1 MMSDKDEV
9 FVIGQKYLWK
19 DSRYLWK
26 DSIFHY
32 EPDPTPGH
40 LWEAPNDY
48 GSSVSVLEVS
58 VVAQYFGKSD
68 DDDDGITELGKD
80 CTVLVR
86 NESNA
91 DLLYWV
97 QPSDLVASAEQRRG
111 AQLKPGDFADSED
124 DDGDLTPEEMD
135 REMDR
140 QFYGI

>member
-1 MMSDKDEV
+1 MMKKNEDDGV

-19 DSRYLWK
+19 EKSWL
-26 DSIFHY
+26 
-32 EPDPTPGH
+32 
-40 LWEAPNDY
+40 AP
-48 GSSVSVLEVS
+48 VLEVS
-58 VVAQYFGKSD
+58 VVAQYFGESD
-68 DDDDGITELGKD
+68 DITKLGKD

-97 QPSDLVASAEQRRG
+97 RPSDLVSLELRRS
-111 AQLKPGDFADSED
+111 AQLPSGDFADSED

>member
-1 MMSDKDEV
+1 MFLKKKKKRNMMMSDKDEV
-9 FVIGQKYLWK
+9 FVIGQKYLIECSW
-19 DSRYLWK
+19 LG
-26 DSIFHY
+26 
-32 EPDPTPGH
+32 P
-40 LWEAPNDY
+40 
-48 GSSVSVLEVS
+48 VLEVS
-58 VVAQYFGKSD
+58 VVAQYFGKS
-68 DDDDGITELGKD
+68 DDDGITELGKD

-97 QPSDLVASAEQRRG
+97 RPSDLVSLELRRSAR
-111 AQLKPGDFADSED
+111 LKPSDFVDSED

>member
-19 DSRYLWK
+19 EKPWL
-26 DSIFHY
+26 
-32 EPDPTPGH
+32 
-40 LWEAPNDY
+40 AP
-48 GSSVSVLEVS
+48 VLEVS
-58 VVAQYFGKSD
+58 VVAQYFGKS
-68 DDDDGITELGKD
+68 DDDGITELGKD

-97 QPSDLVASAEQRRG
+97 RPSDLVASAEQRRG

-135 REMDR
+135 REMYR